1 MTKKQKPEK
10 PEIMNLNDTFSDAV
24 QLINDN
30 RLASADVPPAK
41 SVAYYEALAEY
52 CTDRANELR
61 QEHGVDDDDID
72 LDEVVDG

>member
-52 CTDRANELR
+52 CSDRAKELR
-61 QEHGVDDDDID
+61 TEFGIDDDDLD
-72 LDEVVDG
+72 LEDDDG